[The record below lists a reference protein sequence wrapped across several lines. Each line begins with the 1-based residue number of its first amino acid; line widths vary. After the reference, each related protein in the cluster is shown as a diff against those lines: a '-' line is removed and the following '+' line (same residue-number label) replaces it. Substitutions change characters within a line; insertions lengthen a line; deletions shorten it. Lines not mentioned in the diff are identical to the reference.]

1 MSFLYPLLLAGMAA
15 VSLPIVLHL
24 IRRHTRHH
32 VTFSSL
38 MFLRATLPRF
48 RSRSRLE
55 HIPLLLLRCLV
66 LCLLA
71 LAFARPFLPR
81 AAALSE
87 GRAGKRI
94 VLLLDT
100 SASMRRMGMW
110 TRAVEEAKSVLE
122 DAGPSDRVSV
132 MHFDRA
138 VQTLVSFEQW
148 ATMEPAQRTS
158 IVMQEISRLSPEW
171 GATHLGQAL
180 VAAAEVIEDDEVDEG
195 QRNLGIARIVLVGDL
210 QRGSDLRA
218 LLAYEWPQRTE
229 LVVRAIL
236 CEGATNASVQLVTS
250 RDHLGPSRAEEMP
263 DIRVSNSS
271 DAEREHFLLGWADE
285 ALSDAAPPLDV
296 YVPPGRSVVVRG
308 PKLPE
313 GASAA
318 RLVLTGDD
326 HEFDNVLYAA
336 PRLRRQ
342 IDILY
347 IGADDPNDPDE
358 MLFYVRKAFQAD
370 RATTARVI
378 SRPGD
383 EVLTVA
389 DVETA
394 HLVIISDVLSR
405 ANLAPLRR
413 YLETGRTIL
422 LVMKSAETA
431 SVLEGLAGGESLE
444 CREVDTT
451 GYAMLGRVE
460 FDHPLLKPFSDPRF
474 ADFTR
479 IHFWKHRRMD
489 MAALPGARTLA
500 WYDDSSPAWF
510 EMTLGRGTLLVWT
523 SGWHPSDSDLAL
535 SSKFVP
541 LMYSILEYVGTLP
554 RRQAQYFVGD
564 PVPIAVP
571 MTAET
576 ADLQIR
582 TPDDSIVRL
591 GAGQQAFAQ
600 TNVPGIYT
608 LLVPDGNRSFA
619 VNVNADE
626 SRTDAMPVE
635 ELEKLG
641 VSLKL
646 TPDVAVAEMQPVSR
660 HRNFSEMESD
670 QKLWRWMLLAAL
682 VVLLIEIWLGGWLTR
697 PSGVSEGEQI

>member
-1 MSFLYPLLLAGMAA
+1 MSFLYPLLLAGMATI
-15 VSLPIVLHL
+15 SLPIVLHL
-24 IRRHTRHH
+24 IRRHTRRR

-94 VLLLDT
+94 VILLDT
-100 SASMRRMGMW
+100 SASMRRTGMW
-110 TRAVEEAKSVLE
+110 TRAVEEARSVLE
-122 DAGPSDRVSV
+122 DARPSDRVSV
-132 MHFDRA
+132 MHFGRS
-138 VQTLVSFEQW
+138 VQTLISFEQW
-148 ATMEPAQRTS
+148 ATMEPGQRTS
-158 IVMQEISRLSPEW
+158 IVMQEITRLSPGW
-171 GATHLGQAL
+171 GASRLGHAL
-180 VAAAEVIEDDEVDEG
+180 VTAAEAIEDDEVDDG
-195 QRNLGIARIVLVGDL
+195 QPSMGAARIVLVGDL
-210 QRGSDLRA
+210 QQGSDLRA

-229 LVVRAIL
+229 LVVRTVP
-236 CEGATNASVQLVTS
+236 CEGVTNASLQLVTS
-250 RDHLGPSRAEEMP
+250 RDFLGSSRAEEMP

-271 DAEREHFLLGWADE
+271 DAEREHFQLAWADE
-285 ALSDAAPPLDV
+285 ALSDAVPALDV
-296 YVPPGRSVVVRG
+296 YVPPGRSVVVRA
-308 PKLPE
+308 PKPPE

-318 RLVLTGDD
+318 QLVLTGDD

-336 PRLRRQ
+336 PRLRQQ

-347 IGADDPNDPDE
+347 IGPDDPNDPEE
-358 MLFYVRKAFQAD
+358 MLFYVRKAFGAD

-383 EVLTVA
+383 EVLTA
-389 DVETA
+389 TDVEAA
-394 HLVIISDVLSR
+394 HLIIISDVLSR

-413 YLETGRTIL
+413 YLEAGRTVL
-422 LVMKSAETA
+422 LVMTSAETA
-431 SVLEGLAGGESLE
+431 SVLEGLSGIESLE
-444 CREVDTT
+444 CREVDTS
-451 GYAMLGRVE
+451 GYAMLGQVE
-460 FDHPLLKPFSDPRF
+460 FDHPLLKPFADPRF

-479 IHFWKHRRMD
+479 IHFWRHRRID
-489 MAALPGARTLA
+489 MADLPEARALAS
-500 WYDDSSPAWF
+500 YDDGSPAWV
-510 EMTLGRGTLLVWT
+510 EITVGKGTLLVWT

-541 LMYSILEYVGTLP
+541 LMYSVLEYGGTLP
-554 RRQAQYFVGD
+554 GRQAQYFVGD
-564 PVPIAVP
+564 TVPVAAPMIAG
-571 MTAET
+571 T

-582 TPDDSIVRL
+582 APDDSIVRL

-608 LLVPDGNRSFA
+608 LRVPAGNRSFA
-619 VNVNADE
+619 VNVSADE

-641 VSLKL
+641 VLLKL
-646 TPDVAVAEMQPVSR
+646 SSDVAVAEMQPVAL
-660 HRNFSEMESD
+660 HRNISEMESD

-697 PSGVSEGEQI
+697 PSPVSGGEQI